1 MVFQGHSESFIS
13 SGAKMVLLAV
23 QITVHDVP
31 AKFTADFHTA
41 QITQA
46 SRLLALH
53 AIETECYSLYKLIHV
68 VASKE
73 RSLPPKMQPQ
83 PSIGQERTRAETC
96 SKARNDR
103 TCERAACGRQD
114 PCEKVSWIL

>member
-53 AIETECYSLYKLIHV
+53 AIETEC
-68 VASKE
+68 
-73 RSLPPKMQPQ
+73 
-83 PSIGQERTRAETC
+83 
-96 SKARNDR
+96 
-103 TCERAACGRQD
+103 
-114 PCEKVSWIL
+114 